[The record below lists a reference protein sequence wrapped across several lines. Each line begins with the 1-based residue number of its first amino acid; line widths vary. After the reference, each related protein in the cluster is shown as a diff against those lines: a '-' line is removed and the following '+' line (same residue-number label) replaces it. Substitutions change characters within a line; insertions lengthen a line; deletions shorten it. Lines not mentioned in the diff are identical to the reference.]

1 MWLKIPID
9 LETEVVQTHLL
20 EELNRWI
27 ELGLISEG
35 QSIRI
40 GRKLCSPL
48 PVQTPAL
55 IPAKGTLVAVETTG
69 KKRTSSPRLTFARFK
84 SSLVQSFLAEIS
96 VLWLLVLWVF
106 LVVSSS
112 GVLAASQW
120 QSFSP
125 VGQYAILLVYTL
137 AFGGAGRWAANQAKL
152 QTTAQMLKAATL
164 LLIPLNMWMMDAL
177 GLASSLVGIVAG
189 LGVSLLTL
197 ALAPQPRAGLN
208 LLGLSWLHWGWGIG
222 VWPLAATYIGTL
234 GSAVNLV
241 WGVPERPAAETAETA
256 DKPKPQPGSVL
267 VAIALLLL
275 IVRSLWI
282 AQVPLDQLG
291 LAFGTCG
298 WLLCRLCAQY
308 PLWPQLGAGLMLI
321 SWLGCVNQQ
330 PLQAI
335 GISGLASWLLL
346 THLHRQTQEQPQ
358 QRTLTMLWLI
368 GLQVCCLLW
377 LTLPLGLRQTLLT
390 ALEPFGRVPISGL
403 SFAGIWLHG
412 YVGLMVLAA
421 KQFQIQE
428 QTVWA
433 RLTEKLAL
441 SISVVLV
448 FCALPQLGSGLFTLS
463 LIGLTLSLSAITYLR
478 RSASDALIYSTHGAF
493 LIAGLS
499 GLLGIGADW
508 TQLQWALVFLGL
520 TTLEWLASAAGERYP
535 TWRRSAWY
543 LGIRLSVIAYTLL
556 LDNRGEWRA
565 LIWLLVPGVLTWL
578 VYQPNFATG
587 RPQLATLLTVIALG
601 GQVFLLSSWPMATV
615 VFGLGAGL
623 LFLHSCRWPTQKSLP
638 ALTVGF
644 AVVGG
649 HTAAIW
655 LWLMTKPWPDNGA
668 QFLLAM
674 GLWAAVLSNLARPL
688 NRQTQSL
695 FKSYGAASQGWS
707 RALAIALYLI
717 LTLTI
722 VLSHSFGAVINMLVQ
737 AIPPDIDLV
746 FRYGAAAT
754 TLVLARV
761 LTQRRLTNPDY
772 WDFAYG
778 VGVLVTLG
786 LSIWR
791 QEVNLPLLGAAMV
804 GLSLSTQ
811 LMGTIYS
818 AKKQGSYPSSWHYIP
833 LVYGALGLT
842 LGHLTFTATT
852 GLYAIVVGSVT
863 LAISRR
869 KDVLHPLSYGG
880 LGLLSLGTYELVVYR
895 MLQASGG
902 AIGDGLTVLGLV
914 GSVIALLYLLGN
926 SWLQRYGKLTYAEL
940 SVTAL
945 VHWVLSVFLGGLAML
960 SGQSC
965 TGVVLWLGLSSLLT
979 LYALLKG
986 NYRWFP
992 GYMATAMA
1000 TADDE
1005 TRRFSNDHHSYRQW
1019 TWTGLTIATI
1029 AVPYGVEQLLTNLT
1043 LLRSWGALLA
1053 CGLSLLIYRQPWP
1066 RWGWALRP
1074 WQRMSLIWPILA
1086 VLLSMTTVVTQSLLL
1101 VGAFYAFMAKRLQVR
1116 RLSYLSLGLLDWA
1129 LLRYLLDQDWLTTL
1143 WLGTILGLSALYV
1156 LEIDPRWQSAR
1167 QERHYLRSLATLLIG
1182 LTAIFQADIGPP
1194 IFIGLSLLI
1203 SFGFIGL
1210 GLVTQVRA
1218 YLYTGTL
1225 TFALQILRTIMM
1237 FVGTD
1242 GRLLWAVGIMLG
1254 ISLIWVAATFESR
1267 RAQISELLTHWSD
1280 RLATWD

>member
-9 LETEVVQTHLL
+9 LETEAAQTHLL
-20 EELNRWI
+20 EQLDRWI

-35 QSIRI
+35 QSFRL

-48 PVQTPAL
+48 PVPTPA
-55 IPAKGTLVAVETTG
+55 IPVKDTLTAATAD
-69 KKRTSSPRLTFARFK
+69 KKRTPSSRPTFARFK
-84 SSLVQSFLAEIS
+84 SNLVQSFLAEIS
-96 VLWLLVLWVF
+96 VLWLLFLGVF
-106 LVVSSS
+106 LVVISS

-137 AFGGAGRWAANQAKL
+137 AFGGASRWAANQAKL

-177 GLASSLVGIVAG
+177 GLASSLVGIAAG
-189 LGVSLLTL
+189 VGLSLLTL
-197 ALAPQPRAGLN
+197 ALAPKPRAGFN
-208 LLGLSWLHWGWGIG
+208 LLGLGWLHWGWGIG
-222 VWPLAATYIGTL
+222 IWPLAATYIGTL

-241 WGVPERPAAETAETA
+241 WGAPERSAAETAETA
-256 DKPKPQPGSVL
+256 DNPGPGSVL
-267 VAIALLLL
+267 VEIALLLL
-275 IVRSLWI
+275 IVRSLWM
-282 AQVPLDQLG
+282 AQVPIYQLG
-291 LAFGTCG
+291 LAFGICG
-298 WLLCRLCAQY
+298 WLLCRLYAQY

-330 PLQAI
+330 PSQAI

-346 THLHRQTQEQPQ
+346 THLHRQTQELPQ
-358 QRTLTMLWLI
+358 QRTLNMLWLI
-368 GLQVCCLLW
+368 GLQVCWLLW
-377 LTLPLGLRQTLLT
+377 LTVPLDLRQTLL
-390 ALEPFGRVPISGL
+390 AMLEPFGRVPISGL
-403 SFAGIWLHG
+403 NFAGIWLHG
-412 YVGLMVLAA
+412 YVGLMILAA
-421 KQFQIQE
+421 KQFQTRE

-448 FCALPQLGSGLFTLS
+448 FCALPQLGSGLFTLC
-463 LIGLTLSLSAITYLR
+463 LIGLTLSLGAITYLR
-478 RSASDALIYSTHGAF
+478 RSASNALIYSTHGAL
-493 LIAGLS
+493 LITALS
-499 GLLGIGADW
+499 GLLVIGADW

-535 TWRRSAWY
+535 PWRRSAWY
-543 LGIRLSVIAYTLL
+543 LGIALSLIAYTLL
-556 LDNRGEWRA
+556 LSSWEEWRT
-565 LIWLLVPGVLTWL
+565 LVWLLVPGVLTWL
-578 VYQPNFATG
+578 VYRPTFATG
-587 RPQLATLLTVIALG
+587 RPQLATLLTVVALG
-601 GQVFLLSSWPMATV
+601 GQIFLLSSLQTTTA

-623 LFLHSCRWPTQKSLP
+623 LFLHSYRWPTQKVLP

-644 AVVGG
+644 AVISG
-649 HTAAIW
+649 HTALIW
-655 LWLMTKPWPDNGA
+655 LWLMTNPWPENVA
-668 QFLLAM
+668 QCLLAI
-674 GLWAAVLSNLARPL
+674 GLWASVLSILGRQLARRAQPL
-688 NRQTQSL
+688 L
-695 FKSYGAASQGWS
+695 KSYGAASNGWS
-707 RALAIALYLI
+707 RALVIELHLI

-722 VLSHSFGAVINMLVQ
+722 ILSHSFGTVINTLVR
-737 AIPPDIDLV
+737 AIPPDIDVV

-754 TLVLARV
+754 TLGLARV

-778 VGVLVTLG
+778 FGVLVTLS

-791 QEVNLPLLGAAMV
+791 QAVNLPLLGAAMV

-811 LMGTIYS
+811 LMGTVFS
-818 AKKQGSYPSSWHYIP
+818 VRKQRDYLSSWHYIP

-863 LAISRR
+863 MAISRR
-869 KDVLHPLSYGG
+869 QDALHPLSYGG

-914 GSVIALLYLLGN
+914 GSAIALLYLLGN
-926 SWLQRYGKLTYAEL
+926 SWLQRYGKLTNAEL

-945 VHWVLSVFLGGLAML
+945 VHWVLSACLGGLALL
-960 SGQSC
+960 SGQSR

-979 LYALLKG
+979 VYALLKG

-992 GYMATAMA
+992 GYMANP
-1000 TADDE
+1000 DGE
-1005 TRRFSNDHHSYRQW
+1005 TRRFSDDHHSYRQW
-1019 TWTGLTIATI
+1019 TWTGLMIATI
-1029 AVPYGVEQLLTNLT
+1029 AVPYSAGQLLTNLT

-1053 CGLSLLIYRQPWP
+1053 CGLSLLIHRQPWQ

-1074 WQRMSLIWPILA
+1074 WQRMSLSWPILA

-1101 VGAFYAFMAKRLQVR
+1101 VGAFYAFMAKQLQAR

-1129 LLRYLLDQDWLTTL
+1129 LLRYLMDQDWLTAL
-1143 WLGTILGLSALYV
+1143 WLGTILGVSALYV

-1182 LTAIFQADIGPP
+1182 LTAIFQADIGPL

-1210 GLVTQVRA
+1210 GLVTRVRA

-1267 RAQISELLTHWSD
+1267 RAQISELLTHWSE
-1280 RLATWD
+1280 RLASWD